1 MNAPQRNRN
10 NNQRRRPQGRRPAA
24 ADVWRNPGPLPE
36 IEPINIADEP
46 GALVRSL
53 GDPPMLDGS
62 SVAYT
67 FTVIIERAAAL
78 AAALALSVDLLV
90 DPADD

>member
-10 NNQRRRPQGRRPAA
+10 NQRRRPQAKRPSGVDIWRPAG
-24 ADVWRNPGPLPE
+24 VLPD
-36 IEPINIADEP
+36 IEPIGVPNEP
-46 GALVRSL
+46 GALIRSL
-53 GDPPMLDGS
+53 GDPPMLDGT
-62 SVAYT
+62 SVSYT

-78 AAALALSVDLLV
+78 AAALALSVDLLA

>member
-1 MNAPQRNRN
+1 MNAPQRNR

-24 ADVWRNPGPLPE
+24 ADIWRNPGALPE
-36 IEPINIADEP
+36 IEPISLAIEP
-46 GALVRSL
+46 GALIRSL

-62 SVAYT
+62 SVTYT

-90 DPADD
+90 DPTDD